1 MIDMKTDMAVAQ
13 ELLIQDFDIS
23 NPGLVFSK
31 MDALQ
36 NWLAGEISILLDRDM
51 QRLFNVLYRIDVN
64 ESKVKLAFT
73 ADKPAWEIAGLIIE
87 RELQKV
93 ASRKKY
99 R

>member
-1 MIDMKTDMAVAQ
+1 LKRDIEIAQ
-13 ELLIQDFDIS
+13 QHLIKDLDIGD
-23 NPGLVFSK
+23 PGLIFSK

-36 NWLAGEISILLDRDM
+36 NWLAGEIAVLLDRDF
-51 QRLFNVLYRIDVN
+51 QRLLNILYRIDIN

-93 ASRKKY
+93 ESMKKY

>member
-1 MIDMKTDMAVAQ
+1 MIDMKTDMAIAQ

-99 R
+99 H

>member
-1 MIDMKTDMAVAQ
+1 
-13 ELLIQDFDIS
+13 L
-23 NPGLVFSK
+23 
-31 MDALQ
+31 
-36 NWLAGEISILLDRDM
+36 
-51 QRLFNVLYRIDVN
+51 NVLYRIDVN

-93 ASRKKY
+93 ESMKKY

>member
-1 MIDMKTDMAVAQ
+1 MKTDIAVAQ
-13 ELLIQDFDIS
+13 ELLIKDFDIN

-31 MDALQ
+31 METLQ
-36 NWLAGEISILLDRDM
+36 NWLAGEIGILLDLDM
-51 QRLFNVLYRIDVN
+51 PRLLNVLYVIDVN
-64 ESKVKLAFT
+64 ESKLKLAFS

-93 ASRKKY
+93 ESRKKY